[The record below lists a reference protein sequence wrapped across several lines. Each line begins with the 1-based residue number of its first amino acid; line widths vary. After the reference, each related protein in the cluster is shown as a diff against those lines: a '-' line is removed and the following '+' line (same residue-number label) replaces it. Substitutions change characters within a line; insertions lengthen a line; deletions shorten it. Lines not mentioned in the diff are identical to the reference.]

1 LRRIRSIAAASCFLR
16 RGAIAKGG
24 RKEGRKLEYI
34 LKISNGVVVQGK
46 MTVSCY
52 FAAFFGGGAAK
63 KAEIG

>member
-1 LRRIRSIAAASCFLR
+1 VFLKAWGYCKR
-16 RGAIAKGG
+16 

-34 LKISNGVVVQGK
+34 LKISNSVVVQGK

>member
-1 LRRIRSIAAASCFLR
+1 MGLLQ
-16 RGAIAKGG
+16 KEEG

>member
-1 LRRIRSIAAASCFLR
+1 
-16 RGAIAKGG
+16 
-24 RKEGRKLEYI
+24 
-34 LKISNGVVVQGK
+34 VQRK

>member
-1 LRRIRSIAAASCFLR
+1 
-16 RGAIAKGG
+16 
-24 RKEGRKLEYI
+24 
-34 LKISNGVVVQGK
+34 VQGK

>member
-1 LRRIRSIAAASCFLR
+1 VGPL
-16 RGAIAKGG
+16 KG

-46 MTVSCY
+46 MTVSCC
-52 FAAFFGGGAAK
+52 FAAFFGGGATK